1 MAVMSVRAI
10 NFIPKEMFLTKGKG
24 THKEHLESFELA
36 LREAGIHFCNIVS
49 VSSIIP
55 PDCKI
60 LSREEGLQK
69 LQPGQIVFTVLSRNS
84 TNEFERLITASVG
97 IAQLVDRRAYG
108 YVSEHHAYG
117 QSKQESG
124 DYAEDLA
131 VSMLASTRGLA
142 IPKEDLEYD
151 PKTEIY
157 ELPKVSV
164 TTDSLTQEAK
174 GVRNKWVTVIAAAV
188 FIL

>member
-1 MAVMSVRAI
+1 MSVRTI

-24 THKEHLESFELA
+24 IHKEHLESFELA

-60 LSREEGLQK
+60 ISREEGLEK
-69 LQPGQIVFTVLSRNS
+69 LEPGQIIFTVLSRNS
-84 TNEFERLITASVG
+84 TNEYGRIITASIG
-97 IAQLVDRRAYG
+97 LAQLVELNAYG
-108 YVSEHHAYG
+108 YVSEHHAFG
-117 QSKQESG
+117 QSKKESG

-142 IPKEDLEYD
+142 IPKEELEYD
-151 PKTEIY
+151 PQREMYK
-157 ELPKVSV
+157 LPKAYV
-164 TTDSLTQEAK
+164 TTESLTQDAK
-174 GVRNKWVTVIAAAV
+174 GVKEKWVTVLASAV